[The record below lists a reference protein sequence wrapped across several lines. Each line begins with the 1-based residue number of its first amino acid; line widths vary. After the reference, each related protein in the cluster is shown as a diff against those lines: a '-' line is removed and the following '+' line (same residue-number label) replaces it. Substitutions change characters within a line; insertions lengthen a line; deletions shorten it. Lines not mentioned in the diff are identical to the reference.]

1 MNALETIQGSVSC
14 PRLLWHAGWSGQ
26 GLDNQML
33 QLLELLSHNHSKN
46 HKNKKKIFL
55 KTRSN
60 VW

>member
-46 HKNKKKIFL
+46 HKNKKKNFF
-55 KTRSN
+55 KN
-60 VW
+60 